1 MRVEKISNAKV
12 IEYRRARRVGHVARK
27 VKISNAYILVAQAEA
42 KWPFGESRRR
52 CVNNINIILCME
64 ARWEKM
70 AQNGVKLR
78 VS

>member
-12 IEYRRARRVGHVARK
+12 IEYRRARRVGHVARQ
-27 VKISNAYILVAQAEA
+27 VKIRNAYILVAQAEA
-42 KWPFGESRRR
+42 KWPFGEPRRI
-52 CVNNINIILCME
+52 CVNNIKINHCMG
-64 ARWEKM
+64 ASLEKL

>member
-1 MRVEKISNAKV
+1 VEMRLSG
-12 IEYRRARRVGHVARK
+12 RVGHVARK
-27 VKISNAYILVAQAEA
+27 VKIRNAYVMVAQAET

-52 CVNNINIILCME
+52 CVNNIKINLRME
-64 ARWEKM
+64 ARWGKKM